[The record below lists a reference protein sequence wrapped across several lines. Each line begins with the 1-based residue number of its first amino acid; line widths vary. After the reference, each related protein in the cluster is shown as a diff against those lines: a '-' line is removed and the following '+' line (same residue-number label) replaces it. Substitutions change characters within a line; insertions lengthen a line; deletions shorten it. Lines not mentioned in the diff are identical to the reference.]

1 MTSSPIRIKAFLPL
15 LLIVGLVSFFLF
27 GGQQFFS
34 FTTLALHY
42 GDLKAFVAQHYGL
55 AAGLFCL
62 VYVASVALSLP
73 IALLLTLAGGALLG
87 WAAIVLI
94 ILSATAGASILF
106 IAARTL
112 LSAFLLKRIGKFLS
126 ALEDGF
132 RKDSFS
138 YLLALRLIPVAPFWV
153 VNIVPAFVGMALGPF
168 ALATGIGIIPGTVV
182 YVSLARGFDIVL
194 ARGEVPDLATL
205 TQWSVVGPLIALGVL
220 ALIPPVWRRLQVR
233 RKNT

>member
-1 MTSSPIRIKAFLPL
+1 MKAFLPL

-27 GGQQFFS
+27 GGDQLFS
-34 FTTLALHY
+34 FATLALHY
-42 GDLKAFVAQHYGL
+42 GDLKAFVEHHYGL

-62 VYVASVALSLP
+62 IYAASVALSLP

-87 WAAIVLI
+87 WSAIVLI
-94 ILSATAGASILF
+94 ILSATAGATILF

-112 LSAFLLKRIGKFLS
+112 FSTFLRKRIGGFLNT
-126 ALEDGF
+126 LEDGF

-153 VNIVPAFVGMALGPF
+153 VNIVPAFVGMTLGSF
-168 ALATGIGIIPGTVV
+168 ALATGIGIVPGTVV
-182 YVSLARGFDIVL
+182 YVSLARGFDAVL

-205 TQWSVVGPLIALGVL
+205 SQLSVIGPLIALGVL
-220 ALIPPVWRRLQVR
+220 ALIPPIWQQFQA
-233 RKNT
+233 RKQDTS

>member
-87 WAAIVLI
+87 WAAIILI

-112 LSAFLLKRIGKFLS
+112 LSALLRKRIGKFLS
-126 ALEDGF
+126 TLEDGF